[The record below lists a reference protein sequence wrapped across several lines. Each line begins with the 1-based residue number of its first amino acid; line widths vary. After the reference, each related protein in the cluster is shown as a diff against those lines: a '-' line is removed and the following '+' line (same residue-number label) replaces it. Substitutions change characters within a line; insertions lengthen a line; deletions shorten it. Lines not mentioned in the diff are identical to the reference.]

1 MRLEVAGAKDSDRL
15 RNFFHRMILPGAM
28 DLSVQRQEY
37 FFTQYRLTSDDF
49 ETLMLLDENDEI
61 QGVATL
67 IFREGIIHS
76 ERQIIGFATDLR
88 IAPTRHAVLQWAQQF
103 LPVLEQS
110 LKARQCRY
118 VFSAI
123 ERADHQAY
131 NALIRPQ
138 HARRKLPRYYLLRDF
153 HVVGILGR
161 APFTKPPLKNIR
173 VDRLEMTTLTELCDY
188 LRAKTKD
195 RPFAS
200 VHTEDNLL
208 ASLGRYPNLHFNDVR
223 IARNS
228 QGRIVGCAT
237 PWRAGGT
244 QRFVPMRYNG
254 FAASIQQLIRIASW
268 TRFIQP
274 LPAPGEPFRLNFMLM
289 LNVDGPEVFH
299 RLADDCMAGLFPG
312 EILCYGHF
320 RRNLITLPPRGYICA
335 SLPYALYTLLPP
347 ETDLP
352 DDLQPDTWR
361 PPPEFEVAML

>member
-1 MRLEVAGAKDSDRL
+1 MRLELASAKDSDRL
-15 RNFFHRMILPGAM
+15 TEFFQRMILPGSM
-28 DLSVQRQEY
+28 DISVHRQQN
-37 FFTQYRLTSDDF
+37 FFAQYRLSSDDF
-49 ETLMLLDENDEI
+49 QTLMLLDENAEI

-103 LPVLEQS
+103 LPVLEQALES
-110 LKARQCRY
+110 RKCRY

-153 HVVGILGR
+153 HIVGILGR
-161 APFTKPPLKNIR
+161 MPFSKRPLKNIR
-173 VDRLEMTTLTELCDY
+173 IDRLEMNTVTELCDY
-188 LRAKTKD
+188 LRTKTKN

-200 VHTEDNLL
+200 IHTEENLL
-208 ASLGRYPNLHFNDVR
+208 ATLSRYPGLHLHEVR
-223 IARNS
+223 IARDS
-228 QGRIVGCAT
+228 QGRIIGCT
-237 PWRAGGT
+237 VPWRAGGT
-244 QRFVPMRYNG
+244 QSFVPMRYNG
-254 FAASIQQLIRIASW
+254 FAASAQQLARIASW
-268 TRFIQP
+268 TRIVQP
-274 LPAPGEPFRLNFMLM
+274 LPAPGDPFRLSFMLM
-289 LNVDGPEVFH
+289 LNAEGPEVFY
-299 RLADDCMAGLFPG
+299 RLADDCLGKLLPG

-320 RRNLITLPPRGYICA
+320 RRNLTTLPPRGYICTA
-335 SLPYALYTLLPP
+335 LPYALYTLLPP

-352 DDLQPDTWR
+352 EDLQPDTWR